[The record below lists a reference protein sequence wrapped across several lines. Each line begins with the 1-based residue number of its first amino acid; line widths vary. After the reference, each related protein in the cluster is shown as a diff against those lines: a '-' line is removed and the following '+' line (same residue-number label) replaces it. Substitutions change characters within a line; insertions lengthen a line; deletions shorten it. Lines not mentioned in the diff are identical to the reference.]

1 VTGYAELAARSH
13 FSFLDGAS
21 HPAELART
29 AAALGLAGIGLCDTN
44 SLAGVVR
51 GHVAAKEAGLRFAVG
66 CRLVLSDGSEWL
78 AWPTDRASY
87 GRLTALLSHGRMRAP
102 KGECALARGDLFEAA
117 EGLVL
122 AAVAPDGATWRA
134 DAVALHEKL
143 ALPLLLAASCP
154 YAGDDQQRLDAL
166 AAIAGESLLAI
177 GDIRY
182 HHPARRR
189 LADVLSAIR
198 LRTTVDAL
206 GHAAEPNAERHLK
219 SPAEMARLF
228 ARHPQAL
235 ANTLRV
241 LDASAGFS
249 LEQLRY
255 EYPDEVIEE
264 GRTAQETLETRVAE
278 AMAAQP
284 HARSANIRE
293 RVAHELELIGRL
305 GYAPY
310 FLTVHEIVRFARGKG
325 ILCQGRGSAA
335 NSAVCYVLG
344 ITAVDPDKHD
354 LLFERFVSASRGEPP
369 DIDIDFEHERREEVI
384 QHLYE
389 RYGRHRAAICATII
403 RYRARSAIREVGR
416 AMGLTEDVTARLAKA
431 SWGPGREMDLH
442 QLAASEGLDVGDPR
456 LAMTLELA
464 EELQDVPRHAAT
476 HVGGFVITRGPLTEL
491 AVVTNAAM
499 EDRTVL
505 EWDKD
510 DIDALGI
517 LKVDVLGL
525 GMLSCIRRAFDL
537 LRQHRGRDYA
547 LATLPADCE
556 ATYAML
562 RRADSVGVFQVE
574 SRAQMNML
582 PRLRPEKFYDLVI
595 QVAIVRPGPIQGDMV
610 HPYLRRRQG
619 IETPEYPSPA
629 WPHPPDELQKVLEKT
644 LGVPLFQEQAM
655 KLAIVAADFTPD
667 EADLLR
673 RAMATF
679 KMTGGVAKYR
689 DKLVAGMVGRGYE
702 QDFAERVF
710 SQIEGF
716 GSYGFPES
724 HAASF
729 AHLVYASSWIKCHHP
744 AIFACA
750 LLNSQP
756 MGFYAP
762 AQIVRDAR
770 EHNVEIRPVDVNA
783 SDWDCTLE
791 PGASGLALRLG
802 LRLVTGLAKEEAAA
816 VVAAR
821 EARNG
826 APFTS
831 VEDLAWRSGAG
842 KRALNNL
849 AAADA
854 FAQVGPD
861 GAGLARRDAA
871 WDARGV
877 PSGPRDLPLFAIA
890 QDSVAAALTDEAP
903 MLPEPAAKLPLHTEG
918 EAVVGDYLATGLT
931 LRRHPLALLRPRLD
945 ALRCDDTRR
954 LDSARAGTRIR
965 LPGLVLMRQRP
976 GSAKGVVFLTIE
988 DEFGVANL
996 VVFQDVAARDRAA
1009 LVAGR
1014 LLLAEGVLE
1023 REDKHAEIPIL
1034 HVIIRR
1040 LTDWSGLLDALPQVE
1055 GSSAWAERTLGRADE
1070 VRRPDPGARAPK
1082 KARLPA
1088 SRDFR

>member
-1 VTGYAELAARSH
+1 MGYAELAARSH

-21 HPAELART
+21 HPAELAQA
-29 AAALGLAGIGLCDTN
+29 AAALGLAGLGLCDTN

-66 CRLVLSDGSEWL
+66 CRLVLSDASEWL

-87 GRLTALLSHGRMRAP
+87 GRLTTLLSQGRMRAP
-102 KGECALARGDLFEAA
+102 KGECALVREDLFEAA

-122 AAVAPDGATWRA
+122 AAIAPNALQWQA
-134 DAVALHEKL
+134 DAAALRGKL

-154 YAGDDQQRLDAL
+154 YAGCDQQRLDAL
-166 AAIAGESLLAI
+166 AGIAGDSLLAI

-255 EYPDEVIEE
+255 EYPEEVMEP
-264 GRTAQETLETRVAE
+264 GRTAQQTLEARVAE

-284 HARSANIRE
+284 HGRSANIRA

-310 FLTVHEIVRFARGKG
+310 FLTVHEIVKFARGKG

-335 NSAVCYVLG
+335 NSSVCYVLG

-431 SWGPGREMDLH
+431 SWGPGRELDLH
-442 QLAASEGLDVGDPR
+442 ALAASEGLDVGDPR

-476 HVGGFVITRGPLTEL
+476 HVGGFVITRGPLVEL

-537 LRQHRGRDYA
+537 MRRHLRLDHA
-547 LATLPADCE
+547 LATLPPDCP

-582 PRLRPEKFYDLVI
+582 PRLKPRAFYDLVI

-619 IETPEYPSPA
+619 IEVPEYPSPA
-629 WPHPPDELQKVLEKT
+629 PPHPSDELQKVLEKT

-655 KLAIVAADFTPD
+655 KLAIVAAGFTAD

-689 DKLVAGMVGRGYE
+689 DKLVAGMVKRGYR

-770 EHNVEIRPVDVNA
+770 EHGVEIRPVDVNA

-791 PGASGLALRLG
+791 AGATGLALRLG
-802 LRLVTGLAKEEAAA
+802 LRLVAGLAEEEAQA

-854 FAQVGPD
+854 FA
-861 GAGLARRDAA
+861 GAGLVRRDAA

-890 QDSVAAALTDEAP
+890 QDQAAAALTDEAP
-903 MLPEPAAKLPLHTEG
+903 MLPEPPARLPAHTEG

-931 LRRHPLALLRPRLD
+931 LRQHPLALLRPLLD
-945 ALRCDDTRR
+945 ARHCDTTRS
-954 LDSARAGTRIR
+954 LAASRAGTRLR

-996 VVFQDVAARDRAA
+996 VVFQDIAARDRAA

-1023 REDKHAEIPIL
+1023 REDAHAEIPIL
-1034 HVIIRR
+1034 HLIIRR
-1040 LTDWSGLLDALPQVE
+1040 LTDWSAMLDALPQAE
-1055 GSSAWAERTLGRADE
+1055 GSSAWAERNLGRADE
-1070 VRRPDPGARAPK
+1070 VRRPDPGARTPR